1 MVFRAQGSSRMLSFF
16 TRLARRPF
24 TIASEGDALG
34 ARRKMPSAD
43 DDAKAE
49 KRHDSDHVD
58 EEAGAATEQDDQAEE
73 TFWWGFFD
81 RKDALENRLEEWKND
96 ESTDLATRKEQQAA
110 LQEQLNGMNRLARQ
124 DSVDPVPK
132 ELARL
137 KRWYRRATIEQRKPW
152 ADGLGPNLPFKP
164 DVSAR
169 LLEDMQEAYDKLYRP
184 SKRAVAEQLGID
196 RRSRAFKDAWDML
209 HQK

>member
-1 MVFRAQGSSRMLSFF
+1 MSG
-16 TRLARRPF
+16 
-24 TIASEGDALG
+24 
-34 ARRKMPSAD
+34 RRKKPLAD
-43 DDAKAE
+43 GATKPEKTCESNHDDE
-49 KRHDSDHVD
+49 DV
-58 EEAGAATEQDDQAEE
+58 GAVTEQDGQTEE
-73 TFWWGFFD
+73 AFWWMFFE

-96 ESTDLATRKEQQAA
+96 ESTDLATRKEQQEV
-110 LQEQLNGMNRLARQ
+110 LQEKLSGMNGLARQ

-164 DVSAR
+164 EVSAR
-169 LLEDMQEAYDKLYRP
+169 LLADMKEAYNNLYRP
-184 SKRAVAEQLGID
+184 SKRAVADQLCID
-196 RRSRAFKDAWDML
+196 RRSKIFKNAWEML